1 MSDDADAA
9 DERGVGGS
17 GYTLEDLSAY
27 LDRGRSPAIAA
38 IDTNA
43 ECQSV
48 LSSMERMAALSR
60 DLVATE
66 SRRPLDE
73 SWYDGLM
80 REIMREFRA
89 GSDIPLFPA
98 DPDAGLFVTE
108 GALYELVRAAGDE
121 VPGILVGRTK
131 LRRDDETGAFDIT
144 ITVSVRFGERVED
157 VAEAARAAVA
167 AAVQSQGELR
177 VRSVDVTVGDVHLDA
192 DEGER

>member
-1 MSDDADAA
+1 MTDDTDA

-27 LDRGRSPAIAA
+27 LDRGRTPAIAA

-48 LSSMERMAALSR
+48 LASMQRMGALSR
-60 DLVATE
+60 DLVASE
-66 SRRPLDE
+66 STRPLDE

-89 GSDIPLFPA
+89 GSDIPLSSA
-98 DPDAGLFVTE
+98 DPDAGIFVTE

-121 VPGILVGRTK
+121 VPGILVGRTR
-131 LRRDDETGAFDIT
+131 LRRDEETGAFDVT
-144 ITVSVRFGERVED
+144 ITVSVRFGERVDD
-157 VAEAARAAVA
+157 VADAARAAVA
-167 AAVQSQGELR
+167 AAIQSQGDLR
-177 VRSVDVTVGDVHLDA
+177 VRSVDVTVDDVHLDE
-192 DEGER
+192 DEGDA

>member
-1 MSDDADAA
+1 MTDDVDDADA
-9 DERGVGGS
+9 RGVGGS

-27 LDRGRSPAIAA
+27 LDRGRRPAIAA

-48 LSSMERMAALSR
+48 LASMERMGALSR
-60 DLVATE
+60 ALVAHE
-66 SRRPLDE
+66 STRPLDE
-73 SWYDGLM
+73 KWYDGIM
-80 REIMREFRA
+80 QEVMREFRA
-89 GSDIPLFPA
+89 GSDIPLLPH
-98 DPDAGLFVTE
+98 DPESGLFVTE

-131 LRRDDETGAFDIT
+131 LRRDDETGAFDVT
-144 ITVSVRFGERVED
+144 ITVSVRFGERVDE

-167 AAVQSQGELR
+167 AAIQSQGELR
-177 VRSVDVTVGDVHLDA
+177 VGRVDVTVDNVHVDE